1 MKFDTDNTHE
11 GWEAQKGFKPHK
23 QYGAMNPLKR
33 MIDLLGVTM
42 EELRSGCRERRLADA
57 RTLLAAA
64 LPLTQE
70 QVADL
75 FDCSRQ
81 AVGKMRKRHP
91 GLLQS
96 DAHYRGLW
104 EKLKNQ

>member
-64 LPLTQE
+64 LPLTQNKWPT
-70 QVADL
+70 
-75 FDCSRQ
+75 CST
-81 AVGKMRKRHP
+81 APAK
-91 GLLQS
+91 
-96 DAHYRGLW
+96 LW
-104 EKLKNQ
+104 EKCGSDTQDCCRATHTTADSGKN